1 MDFALDP
8 DVKFDLA
15 FAIISLV
22 CLDVDIPYFNSLI
35 LLYVIKLSVTLQVA
49 FFPFVSSHSHL
60 IFCHLE
66 CGQRCCHPSP
76 LSIHECSVGIHC
88 HSYLHRIWVL
98 FLHGGVLQHRSE
110 RWRMLKYDSL
120 LINLSPWRLSF
131 WRRHSWSYQQPGTWT
146 CVFWLQVSS
155 SFPLLFHHLFSKLT
169 ARIAYDVC
177 FFVVII
183 VLLLNII
190 FGIIIDTFG
199 QLREESSEKKE
210 LMASFCFICGISKD
224 VFDSRASNGALGGV
238 GGLNFTGHIENEHNM
253 WDYMLFLLY
262 LQEKNPNDYNG
273 IERWGPSLPSPYLML
288 HPVVTLL
295 NCTKKVT

>member
-1 MDFALDP
+1 M
-8 DVKFDLA
+8 
-15 FAIISLV
+15 
-22 CLDVDIPYFNSLI
+22 
-35 LLYVIKLSVTLQVA
+35 VA
-49 FFPFVSSHSHL
+49 FFLAEALL
-60 IFCHLE
+60 IISATWDMNLCILTPGF
-66 CGQRCCHPSP
+66 
-76 LSIHECSVGIHC
+76 
-88 HSYLHRIWVL
+88 L
-98 FLHGGVLQHRSE
+98 FL
-110 RWRMLKYDSL
+110 SL
-120 LINLSPWRLSF
+120 LS
-131 WRRHSWSYQQPGTWT
+131 
-146 CVFWLQVSS
+146 
-155 SFPLLFHHLFSKLT
+155 HHLFSKLT

-199 QLREESSEKKE
+199 QLREESSEKQE

-273 IERWGPSLPSPYLML
+273 IER
-288 HPVVTLL
+288 
-295 NCTKKVT
+295 